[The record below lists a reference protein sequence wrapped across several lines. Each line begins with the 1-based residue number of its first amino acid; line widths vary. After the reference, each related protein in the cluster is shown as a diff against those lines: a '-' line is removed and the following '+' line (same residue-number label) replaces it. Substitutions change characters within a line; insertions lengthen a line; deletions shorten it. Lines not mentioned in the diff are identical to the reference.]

1 MKKFLKSKGFKVTA
15 LSVCCVGI
23 LAACFFFG
31 RDRGEEFT
39 PDTQVPES
47 MVGEWEEPTGE
58 TKTPEADTGAYN
70 RIKESAA
77 AETYP
82 KVVEEDEEEIIV
94 DFAPSS
100 EENKPEAPEKPEA
113 QGDATNPEEPPSY
126 EPEETKPSASE
137 KEENGGNADTPQPGS
152 KNEKGE
158 VYVPG
163 FGWTLPS
170 TVEQTEMDN
179 DGDPNKMVGDM

>member
-1 MKKFLKSKGFKVTA
+1 M
-15 LSVCCVGI
+15 
-23 LAACFFFG
+23 FFSTETG
-31 RDRGEEFT
+31 GEEFT

-47 MVGEWEEPTGE
+47 AVSEWEEPTGE
-58 TKTPEADTGAYN
+58 AKTPEADAGAYN
-70 RIKESAA
+70 RTKEPDA

-82 KVVEEDEEEIIV
+82 KVAEENETEIVV
-94 DFAPSS
+94 DFALFS
-100 EENKPEAPEKPEA
+100 EESKPEAPEKPEA
-113 QGDATNPEEPPSY
+113 QGDSTNPEEPPSY
-126 EPEETKPSASE
+126 EPEETKPSVSE
-137 KEENGGNADTPQPGS
+137 KEEDGGNADTPQPGS

-163 FGWTLPS
+163 FDWVAPS

>member
-1 MKKFLKSKGFKVTA
+1 M
-15 LSVCCVGI
+15 
-23 LAACFFFG
+23 FFFG
-31 RDRGEEFT
+31 RDRDEEFT

-47 MVGEWEEPTGE
+47 TVSEWKEQTGD
-58 TKTPEADTGAYN
+58 TKIQEADTGAYN
-70 RIKESAA
+70 QTKESDAV
-77 AETYP
+77 ETYP
-82 KVVEEDEEEIIV
+82 KVVEEGEEEIVV

-100 EENKPEAPEKPEA
+100 EESKPEAPEKPEA
-113 QGDATNPEEPPSY
+113 QGDVTNPEEPPSY

-137 KEENGGNADTPQPGS
+137 KEENGSNADTPQPGS

-163 FGWTLPS
+163 FGWAVPS

>member
-31 RDRGEEFT
+31 RDKGEEFT
-39 PDTQVPES
+39 PDTQIPES
-47 MVGEWEEPTGE
+47 TVSEWEEPTGE
-58 TKTPEADTGAYN
+58 AKTPEADTGAYN
-70 RIKESAA
+70 RTKEPAA

-82 KVVEEDEEEIIV
+82 KVVEESEAEIVV

-100 EENKPEAPEKPEA
+100 EESKPEAPEKPEA
-113 QGDATNPEEPPSY
+113 QGDSTNPEEPPSY
-126 EPEETKPSASE
+126 EPEETNPSVSE
-137 KEENGGNADTPQPGS
+137 KEDDGGNAATPQPGS

-163 FGWTLPS
+163 FGWVVPS